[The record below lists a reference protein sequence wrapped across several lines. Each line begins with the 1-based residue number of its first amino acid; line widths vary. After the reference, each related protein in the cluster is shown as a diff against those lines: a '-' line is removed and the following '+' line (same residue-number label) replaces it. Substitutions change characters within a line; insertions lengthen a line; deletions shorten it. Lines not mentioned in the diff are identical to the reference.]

1 MILRG
6 RRRVKERFCWLL
18 KMWKRFC
25 ADNLD
30 IPIRI
35 ITLNMLKYLSNSA
48 DKRKKSLR

>member
-18 KMWKRFC
+18 KIWKRFC

-30 IPIRI
+30 IPPRI
-35 ITLNMLKYLSNSA
+35 ITLNTLKYLGNSG
-48 DKRKKSLR
+48 DSREKRLR